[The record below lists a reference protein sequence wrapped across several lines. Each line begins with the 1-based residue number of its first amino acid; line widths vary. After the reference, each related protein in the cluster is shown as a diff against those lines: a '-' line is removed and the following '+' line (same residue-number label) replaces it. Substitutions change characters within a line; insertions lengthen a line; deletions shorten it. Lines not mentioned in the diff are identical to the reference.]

1 MSSWTNATPAA
12 PAARLPRTSTRAGIL
27 RPDELPQYATLGHYP
42 PDPLLDRWVDWCW
55 SVRWD
60 LPAGT
65 HYVSEVISHP
75 AIHLSIE
82 SGTAPRH
89 GFGMPVALLHG
100 VVTTRF
106 RVELSGAGRAF
117 AVKFRPGG
125 FGAFTGLDVAGSLDR
140 AVDLRTYFGDDAD
153 RLRDS
158 VIRADDDLDRQ
169 ALVDAFLIARR
180 PGPDARYDQL
190 LDIVGDMLGDRTLT
204 RVEDVTGRHGIPA
217 RSLQRLFHRYVG
229 VGPKW
234 MLQRYRLHDAVTLID
249 TGEVTDLAALAASL
263 GWYDQAHFTRE
274 FTALVGMPPARYA
287 ARAR

>member
-1 MSSWTNATPAA
+1 MPA
-12 PAARLPRTSTRAGIL
+12 
-27 RPDELPQYATLGHYP
+27 
-42 PDPLLDRWVDWCW
+42 
-55 SVRWD
+55 
-60 LPAGT
+60 
-65 HYVSEVISHP
+65 
-75 AIHLSIE
+75 
-82 SGTAPRH
+82 
-89 GFGMPVALLHG
+89 ALLHG

-106 RVELSGAGRAF
+106 QVELADAGRVF

-140 AVDLRTYFGDDAD
+140 VADLRTYFGDDAD

-158 VIRADDDLDRQ
+158 VIRANDDADRQ

-190 LDIVGDMLGDRTLT
+190 LDIVRDMLGDMLGDRTLT

-217 RSLQRLFHRYVG
+217 RSLQRLFRRYVG

-249 TGEVTDLAALAASL
+249 AAEVTDLAALAASL